1 VLTAKKRA
9 RLGLTAVNRSAEHA
23 GLRPGMTLADARTI
37 LPDLTVRPAD
47 PAGDAR
53 ALSRLAFWCGRYSPW
68 ISAGSAE
75 ENPTDQSLET
85 PRMETA
91 RIETAGGA
99 GIWLDATGCAHL
111 FGGEDSML
119 DDMTRRL
126 AGLGFSVRA
135 AMADTPGCA
144 WAVARYAPKR
154 KSSVV
159 VAPGETRAALSSLP
173 TAALGIGAAMALE
186 LHGLGL
192 KRIADLLALPRAP
205 LAARFG
211 ETLYARLDAALGENS
226 AAPEPISPALPTTP
240 LVARLAFA
248 EPIGTAEDIAA
259 ATAHLL
265 ADLCRLM
272 EQAAKG
278 ARRLVLTAYRMDGT
292 TARIAIGTAQ
302 ASRNAGHLTR
312 LFAEK
317 LTDIDPGF
325 GLDEMTLAAPLSEDL
340 APAQNS
346 LGAGQDGTESLA
358 TLIDRLANRLGTQTV
373 LRPAARES
381 HLPERAAGL
390 IPTITL
396 SATENATPLTNPRP
410 IRLLRPPEPVETV
423 SEEPDG
429 PPHRFRWRRVQH
441 RVVRCEGPERIA
453 PEWWRDGTGGT
464 RDYFRIED
472 SEGRRFWLYRE
483 ADRGETD
490 RKWFLHGLF
499 G

>member
-1 VLTAKKRA
+1 MLTAEKRA
-9 RLGLTAVNRSAEHA
+9 RLGIRAVNQSAERA

-37 LPDLTVRPAD
+37 LPDLAVRPAD

-53 ALSRLAFWCGRYSPW
+53 ALSRLALWCGRYSPW
-68 ISAGSAE
+68 ISAGGIS
-75 ENPTDQSLET
+75 PDQSPET
-85 PRMETA
+85 Q

-126 AGLGFSVRA
+126 AGLGFSARA
-135 AMADTPGCA
+135 AMADTPGGA
-144 WAVARYAPKR
+144 WAIARYTPKR
-154 KSSVV
+154 KPSIVV
-159 VAPGETRAALSSLP
+159 PSGETRAALSPLP
-173 TAALGIGAAMALE
+173 TTALGIGAAMALE

-211 ETLYARLDAALGENS
+211 EELRSRLDAALGENS
-226 AAPEPISPALPTTP
+226 AAAEPLSPMLPTTP
-240 LVARLAFA
+240 LVARLTFA

-265 ADLCRLM
+265 TDLCGLM
-272 EQAAKG
+272 EKAAKG

-302 ASRNAGHLTR
+302 ANRDASHLTQ

-317 LTDIDPGF
+317 LTNIDPGF
-325 GLDEMTLAAPLSEDL
+325 GLDEMALAAPLSEDL
-340 APAQNS
+340 APAQSS
-346 LGAGQDGTESLA
+346 LGAGQDGTDSLA

-373 LRPAARES
+373 LRPATRES

-390 IPTITL
+390 VPAVTL
-396 SATENATPLTNPRP
+396 SAEEISFPLTNPRP
-410 IRLLRPPEPVETV
+410 VRLLRPPEPVETI

-429 PPHRFRWRRVQH
+429 PPHRFRWRQVQH
-441 RVVRCEGPERIA
+441 HVVRCEGPERIA
-453 PEWWRDGTGGT
+453 PEWWRDETDGA
-464 RDYFRIED
+464 RDYFRVED
-472 SEGRRFWLYRE
+472 SDGRRFWLYRE
-483 ADRGETD
+483 DREAGRSAAG